1 MKGLQSLSWVIC
13 RGLLAF
19 VPRLVGKEEEQAYT
33 YVLPWPESLQ
43 KQQVATFA

>member
-1 MKGLQSLSWVIC
+1 MKGIQSMSWVIY
-13 RGLLAF
+13 RGFLAF
-19 VPRLVGKEEEQAYT
+19 VPRLVGKEEEEAYT